1 MSGAGLTED
10 ACEMRSKVEIAIE
23 LRFGLDYG
31 ACTLLQIG
39 LNLLQR
45 RVCRLLQRNAV
56 YNGFQLR
63 TGFQR
68 AVDLASEARVSVL
81 QVVLS
86 HRRIPL
92 CRLTHEAID
101 SRQRRSRAR
110 CDSLARLHSQGE
122 MFRLRRFHPGLAD
135 EWIREVGSTH
145 PPCTNIWRKAE
156 THAIVFPIAGP
167 STPCI
172 WRDFGRSV
180 TEKDFLI

>member
-1 MSGAGLTED
+1 MSGVSPKRDE
-10 ACEMRSKVEIAIE
+10 CEMPSKVEIAIE

-39 LNLLQR
+39 LNLLER

-68 AVDLASEARVSVL
+68 ALDLAPKASVSVL
-81 QVVLS
+81 RVVLF
-86 HRRIPL
+86 HRCLPL

-101 SRQRRSRAR
+101 SRQCRSRAR

-122 MFRLRRFHPGLAD
+122 MLRLCRFHPGLAD
-135 EWIREVGSTH
+135 E
-145 PPCTNIWRKAE
+145 
-156 THAIVFPIAGP
+156 
-167 STPCI
+167 
-172 WRDFGRSV
+172 
-180 TEKDFLI
+180 